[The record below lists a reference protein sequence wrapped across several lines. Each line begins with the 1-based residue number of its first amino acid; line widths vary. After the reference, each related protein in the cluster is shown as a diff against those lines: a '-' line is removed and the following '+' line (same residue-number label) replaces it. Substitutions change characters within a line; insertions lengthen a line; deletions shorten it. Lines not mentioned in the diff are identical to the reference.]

1 VIARSGVRT
10 LQGLAFAILS
20 VALVRVAP
28 PLMAGET
35 AANSDTFQPRGTL
48 QIEALSE
55 TNTHKVQDGVL
66 LEDDTP
72 IRFIIEVEGADY
84 LYLLQ
89 RSNSGV
95 EVLHPPT
102 GQVFLAKKGPQV
114 VVPHPPNLELGER
127 AEGGYTAAGE
137 GSFEF
142 LLVASPVPRNFPSNS
157 QLETVE
163 RLLAPPPYLAGHA
176 AAPAVVLAS
185 HKITW
190 GQHDE

>member
-1 VIARSGVRT
+1 MIHGPAVRGST
-10 LQGLAFAILS
+10 GLALAALS
-20 VALVRVAP
+20 LVLVSWFSP
-28 PLMAGET
+28 VHAGEG
-35 AANSDTFQPRGTL
+35 SPDGTQFRPQGSL
-48 QIEALSE
+48 RIELIADAGPK
-55 TNTHKVQDGVL
+55 TVDNGAL
-66 LEDDTP
+66 LEEDTA
-72 IRFIIEVEGADY
+72 IRFIAEVQGADY

-89 RSNSGV
+89 RSNAGV

-127 AEGGYTAAGE
+127 PQGGYTAAGE

-163 RLLAPPPYLAGHA
+163 RLLAPPPYLTGHA

-185 HKITW
+185 QKITW
-190 GQHDE
+190 GQRDE